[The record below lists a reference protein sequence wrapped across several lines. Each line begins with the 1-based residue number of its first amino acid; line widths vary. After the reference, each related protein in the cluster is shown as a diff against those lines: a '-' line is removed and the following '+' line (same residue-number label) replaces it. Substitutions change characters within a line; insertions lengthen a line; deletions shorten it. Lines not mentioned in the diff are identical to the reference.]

1 MTSQGRILPKD
12 VVDHWPEVFG
22 DIKLNVLP
30 ISYLNA
36 VLVNFKDG
44 KTWEIRVTPQT
55 RKAGWE
61 SFEKSLSE
69 LVIFETLSCL
79 SNLQSLCLINRQKH
93 ILVISIESL
102 SILCSSLL

>member
-12 VVDHWPEVFG
+12 VIDHWPEVFG

-44 KTWEIRVTPQT
+44 KTWEIRVTSQT

-69 LVIFETLSCL
+69 LVKNYEDRIDNVDFKLDTEKVKKDIKKSTDKFLKKKKL
-79 SNLQSLCLINRQKH
+79 
-93 ILVISIESL
+93 
-102 SILCSSLL
+102 

>member
-69 LVIFETLSCL
+69 LVKNYEDRIDNVDFKLDTEKVKRDIKKSTDKFLKKKKL
-79 SNLQSLCLINRQKH
+79 
-93 ILVISIESL
+93 
-102 SILCSSLL
+102 